1 MTNKNYNSFEK
12 KHQPLATKRV
22 FLQRLLKY
30 ALYAFLILAL
40 SLAIGTIGYRLY
52 AAISWVDA
60 FLNAAMILTGMGPV
74 TAMPSDGAKLFSA
87 FYAIYSGVAF
97 LTTISILF
105 APIIHRFLHLM
116 HVEDNENDD

>member
-1 MTNKNYNSFEK
+1 MKYKNHNSFEK
-12 KHQPLATKRV
+12 KHQPLATRAV

-30 ALYAFLILAL
+30 ALYAFLILSL
-40 SLAIGTIGYRLY
+40 SLAIGTIGYCYY
-52 AAISWVDA
+52 AAVSWVDG
-60 FLNAAMILTGMGPV
+60 FLNASMILTGMGPV

-105 APIIHRFLHLM
+105 APIVHRFLHLM
-116 HVEDNENDD
+116 HVEDKEDDD